1 MDLGLAG
8 RAYAVT
14 GASSGVGLATAALL
28 LADGAH
34 VAACARDAA
43 RLSAALDPLPRAQ
56 GARVYARSCDVLD
69 GGAVGAFIGGAAEEL
84 GGLDGV
90 VNNAGRSL
98 MAPVAETT
106 EDQWREEFEL
116 KIFSVLN
123 TLRAAEPYLRRSD
136 APAIVNVNAILS
148 RQPEPRLG
156 ATSAARAAL
165 LNLTKTLSSDLAPI
179 RVNSVCL
186 GLIDTGQWR
195 RRYEAADS
203 GGSSA
208 GVSYEEWSAA
218 LAAERGV
225 ALGRLGRA
233 EEVAHPIVALLS
245 PRASYI
251 TGASIDVGGGVARYV

>member
-8 RAYAVT
+8 RAYVVT

-34 VAACARDAA
+34 VAACARDAD
-43 RLSAALDPLPRAQ
+43 RLAAVLEPLPRAD
-56 GARVYARSCDVLD
+56 GAGLHARSCDVLNAD
-69 GGAVGAFIGGAAEEL
+69 AVAAFVDDAADVL
-84 GGLDGV
+84 GRLDGV

-98 MAPVAETT
+98 LSPAAETT
-106 EDQWREEFEL
+106 PAQWREEFDL

-123 TLRAAEPYLRRSD
+123 TVRAAEPRLRRSD
-136 APAIVNVNAILS
+136 APAIVNVNAILA
-148 RQPEPRLG
+148 RQPESRLA

-165 LNLTKTLSSDLAPI
+165 LNLTKTLAADLAPI

-195 RRYEAADS
+195 RRHETSGTDLSYERWSARIAAD
-203 GGSSA
+203 
-208 GVSYEEWSAA
+208 
-218 LAAERGV
+218 RGIT
-225 ALGRLGRA
+225 LGRFGRA
-233 EEVAHPIVALLS
+233 EEVAHAIVALLS

-251 TGASIDVGGGVARYV
+251 TGSSLDVGGGVARYA